1 MKGEGEEK
9 LMHHQHMAISPSLDF
24 RNKVTAITGGNPV
37 LNTPQLVP

>member
-24 RNKVTAITGGNPV
+24 RNKVTAITGGK